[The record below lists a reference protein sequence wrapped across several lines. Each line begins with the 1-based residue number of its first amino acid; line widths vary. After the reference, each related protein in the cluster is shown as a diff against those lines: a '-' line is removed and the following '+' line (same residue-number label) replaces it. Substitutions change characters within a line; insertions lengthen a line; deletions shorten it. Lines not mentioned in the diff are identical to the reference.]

1 MSWTEYALI
10 GYFLSVA
17 LATLS
22 GIERIV
28 YAAREDKARR
38 DTAERLVREGKVSHD
53 GYCPS
58 VTYGDIAQRAF
69 LAVCPVINTAVA
81 AWFLVRHALDLTDL
95 LDHYLRTPLVPRK
108 DRER

>member
-10 GYFLSVA
+10 GYALSVV

-22 GIERIV
+22 GIENIV
-28 YAAREDKARR
+28 GRAREDKARR
-38 DTAERLVREGKVSHD
+38 DATARMLAEGKISMD

-58 VTYGDIAQRAF
+58 VTYGDVGQRAF
-69 LAVCPVINTAVA
+69 LAVCPVVNTGVA

-95 LDHYLRTPLVPRK
+95 LDHYLRQPLVPRK